1 MFQYIEAQNIPS
13 GIPFQGIA
21 KDYIGNP
28 VNERKIFIQ
37 INLISGSI
45 NGNKIYS
52 EEHETITDANGV
64 FSIMIG
70 KGKKTEGSI
79 NQLSEIVWEDGPYF
93 LGVQIAITPNAPIQN
108 WQYQKN
114 WVNMGTTSLGI
125 VPYAFYALQTNGI
138 NSKLNASD
146 TAQMLKNYVK
156 VQVIKLLDSAI
167 SSKLSAKDTISMLA
181 PYLKSNSITTQKEV
195 IKTTDTIQSIIS
207 SLEYDSLKNKP
218 ILFSGEYDSLRNK
231 PTLFTGEY
239 DSLRN
244 KPVLFN
250 GNYNTLTNKPTL
262 FSGEYDSL
270 RNKPT
275 LFTGEYDSLKNKPIL
290 FSGSYNDLTGK
301 PLLFNG
307 NYNSLINKP
316 ILFSGE
322 YDSLKNKPLLFNR
335 EYDSLKNKPI
345 LFSGEYDSLKNKPA
359 LFSGIYNDLIGK
371 PLLFDGDY
379 NTLINQPT
387 LFNGD
392 YNALS
397 NKPVLTLNGDITNNG
412 NITSLINS
420 GVASGTYG
428 SGLAIPIISVDEKGR
443 ITSAS
448 TSTIS
453 PYSFPNKTSAQ
464 KNAMTSISTGTVIWC
479 SDCGTRGQMQVYNGY
494 EWTDLTG
501 AAALTNSISFGSIS
515 SSNISSSTASIT
527 TTINT
532 DGGNT
537 ITSRGIVWNSSINP
551 TIALSTKTSSGTGT
565 GTFSESITG
574 LTASTVYYVRTY
586 ATNANGTVYG
596 NEISFTTTGVTPSLT
611 TTAASSTTISS
622 FTTGGTISNDGGN
635 LVTYRGVCWSTSSN
649 PTINDNRILSGTGT
663 GTFTITLSNL
673 NLATTYYVRSF
684 ATNSAGTAYGN
695 ERIVT
700 TSSLVAGTSYLGGKI
715 AYIFQSGDPG
725 YIAGETH
732 GFIIMEHKMGMTAV
746 FGTDGTYYSNGG
758 TSTGFGT
765 GMQNT
770 RSLASKS
777 WANFAKY
784 IYNVSYHGYSDW
796 YVPSLDEWNKI
807 GPNWRYL
814 GIPDGTFHASSE
826 YSSNSYFFSAYVSY
840 GYLSASTGSGSK
852 SSANDII
859 GIRNF

>member
-1 MFQYIEAQNIPS
+1 VKALYLFVGLICYSHLPILAQNVPT

-21 KDYIGNP
+21 KDFNGNP
-28 VNERKIFIQ
+28 VNERKVYIQ
-37 INLISGSI
+37 TNLIAGSI
-45 NGNKIYS
+45 NGKTIFT
-52 EEHETITDANGV
+52 EEHETQTDAIGV

-70 KGKKTEGSI
+70 QGRRTQGFIKM
-79 NQLSEIVWEDGPYF
+79 LSEIKWEEGPYF
-93 LGVQIAITPNAPIQN
+93 LGIQIAITPSAPLESWKYQN
-108 WQYQKN
+108 N
-114 WVNMGTTSLGI
+114 WINMGTTSLGI
-125 VPYAFYALQTNGI
+125 VPYAFYSLQTAGLDA
-138 NSKLNASD
+138 KLNASD
-146 TAQMLKNYVK
+146 TASMLKNYVK
-156 VQVIKLLDSAI
+156 IGTPSTV
-167 SSKLSAKDTISMLA
+167 TIS
-181 PYLKSNSITTQKEV
+181 NNTT
-195 IKTTDTIQSIIS
+195 TISTPS
-207 SLEYDSLKNKP
+207 
-218 ILFSGEYDSLRNK
+218 
-231 PTLFTGEY
+231 
-239 DSLRN
+239 
-244 KPVLFN
+244 FN
-250 GNYNTLTNKPTL
+250 
-262 FSGEYDSL
+262 
-270 RNKPT
+270 
-275 LFTGEYDSLKNKPIL
+275 GEYDSLKNKPVLFDGNYNSLTNKPNLFNGDYTSLLNKPIL
-290 FSGSYNDLTGK
+290 FSGAYNDLTGK
-301 PLLFNG
+301 PVLFDG
-307 NYNSLINKP
+307 DYNNLINKP
-316 ILFSGE
+316 
-322 YDSLKNKPLLFNR
+322 Y
-335 EYDSLKNKPI
+335 
-345 LFSGEYDSLKNKPA
+345 
-359 LFSGIYNDLIGK
+359 
-371 PLLFDGDY
+371 LFDGDY
-379 NTLINQPT
+379 NTLNNKPT

-501 AAALTNSISFGSIS
+501 ASALTNSISFGSIS

-527 TTINT
+527 TNINT

-537 ITSRGIVWNSSINP
+537 ITSRGIVWNTSINP

-574 LTASTVYYVRTY
+574 LSASTVYYVRTY

-596 NEISFTTTGVTPSLT
+596 NEISITTTGITPSLT
-611 TTAASSTTISS
+611 TTAASSTTINS

-635 LVTYRGVCWSTSSN
+635 LVTYRGVCWSTNAN

-695 ERIVT
+695 ERVVT

-715 AYIFQSGDPG
+715 AYIFQSGDLG
-725 YIAGETH
+725 YVAGETH
-732 GFIIMEHKMGMTAV
+732 GFIIMNHAMGMQAA
-746 FGTDGTYYSNGG
+746 FGGYNPSTGYSYSG
-758 TSTGFGT
+758 TSMNFGT
-765 GMQNT
+765 GRNNT
-770 RSLASKS
+770 LLLYNMTGNNASK
-777 WANFAKY
+777 Y
-784 IYNVSYHGYSDW
+784 VYNVNYDGYNDW
-796 YVPSLDEWNKI
+796 YIPSYYEWNKI
-807 GPNWRYL
+807 GPNWTSL
-814 GIPDGTFHASSE
+814 GLPYGNYQCSSE
-826 YSSNSYFFSAYVSY
+826 VSRENSAVFSVYNSYGWISASVSNSGKTSLYDV
-840 GYLSASTGSGSK
+840 
-852 SSANDII
+852 I

>member
-1 MFQYIEAQNIPS
+1 MICCSHLPILAQNVPI

-21 KDYIGNP
+21 KDFNGNP
-28 VNERKIFIQ
+28 VNERKVYIQ
-37 INLISGSI
+37 TNLIVGSI
-45 NGNKIYS
+45 NGKTIFT
-52 EEHETITDANGV
+52 EEHETQTDAIAV

-70 KGKKTEGSI
+70 QGRRTQGFFKV
-79 NQLSEIVWEDGPYF
+79 LSEINWEEGPYF
-93 LGVQIAITPNAPIQN
+93 LGIQVAITPSAPLESWKYENN
-108 WQYQKN
+108 WI
-114 WVNMGTTSLGI
+114 NMGTTSLGI

-239 DSLRN
+239 DSL
-244 KPVLFN
+244 
-250 GNYNTLTNKPTL
+250 
-262 FSGEYDSL
+262 
-270 RNKPT
+270 
-275 LFTGEYDSLKNKPIL
+275 KNKPIL

-307 NYNSLINKP
+307 NFNSLINKP

-359 LFSGIYNDLIGK
+359 LFSGIYNDLTGK

-379 NTLINQPT
+379 NTLINKPT
-387 LFNGD
+387 LFDGD

-453 PYSFPNKTSAQ
+453 PYSFPNKNSAQ

-479 SDCGTRGQMQVYNGY
+479 TDCGTRGQMQVYNGY

-515 SSNISSSTASIT
+515 SLNISSSTASIT

-537 ITSRGIVWNSSINP
+537 ITSRGIVWNTSINP

-565 GTFSESITG
+565 GTFSVSITG
-574 LTASTVYYVRTY
+574 LSASTVYYVRTY

-596 NEISFTTTGVTPSLT
+596 NEISITTTGVTPSLT

-635 LVTYRGVCWSTSSN
+635 LVTYRGVCWSTNAN

-695 ERIVT
+695 ERAIT
-700 TSSLVAGTSYLGGKI
+700 TSALAVGTTYQGGKI
-715 AYIFQSGDPG
+715 AYIFQSGDLG
-725 YIAGETH
+725 YVAGEIH
-732 GFIIMEHKMGMTAV
+732 GFIIMEHKMGMTSV
-746 FGTDGTYYSNGG
+746 FGSDGTYYSDGG
-758 TSTGFGT
+758 TTMAFGY

-770 RSLASKS
+770 RSLAGKS
-777 WANFAKY
+777 WNNFAKY
-784 IYNVSYHGYSDW
+784 IYNVSFHGYSDW
-796 YVPSLDEWNKI
+796 YVPSYYEWNKI

-814 GIPDGTFHASSE
+814 GIPNGYFHASSE
-826 YSSNSYFFSAYVSY
+826 SGSNSFYFYSYDSY
-840 GYLSASTGSGSK
+840 GNLYTSIGNGSK
-852 SSANDII
+852 TSVYDII

>member
-1 MFQYIEAQNIPS
+1 MLSVHAQQIPT

-21 KDYIGNP
+21 KDYNGNP
-28 VNERKIFIQ
+28 VNERKIYIQ
-37 INLISGSI
+37 TNIIAGKI
-45 NGNKIYS
+45 NGKNIYT
-52 EEHETITDANGV
+52 EEHETTTDAIGV
-64 FSIMIG
+64 FSILIG
-70 KGKKTEGSI
+70 NGRRTQGIIKSLTEI
-79 NQLSEIVWEDGPYF
+79 NWEDGPFY
-93 LGVQIAITPNAPIQN
+93 LGIQLAITPNAPLQN
-108 WQYQKN
+108 WQYQNN
-114 WVNMGTTSLGI
+114 WINMGTTSLGI
-125 VPYAFYALQTNGI
+125 VPYAYYSLQTSGLQA
-138 NSKLNASD
+138 KLNASD
-146 TAQMLKNYVK
+146 TANMLRNYVK

-167 SSKLSAKDTISMLA
+167 SSKLSAKDTSVMLA
-181 PYLKSNSITTQKEV
+181 PYTKSASVV
-195 IKTTDTIQSIIS
+195 IERVKDTIVIAQPVINSTPVIS
-207 SLEYDSLKNKP
+207 
-218 ILFSGEYDSLRNK
+218 FS
-231 PTLFTGEY
+231 
-239 DSLRN
+239 
-244 KPVLFN
+244 
-250 GNYNTLTNKPTL
+250 
-262 FSGEYDSL
+262 
-270 RNKPT
+270 
-275 LFTGEYDSLKNKPIL
+275 GEYDSLKNKPIL
-290 FSGSYNDLTGK
+290 FD
-301 PLLFNG
+301 
-307 NYNSLINKP
+307 
-316 ILFSGE
+316 GE
-322 YDSLKNKPLLFNR
+322 YNN
-335 EYDSLKNKPI
+335 LKNKPI
-345 LFSGEYDSLKNKPA
+345 LFSGA
-359 LFSGIYNDLIGK
+359 YNDLTGK
-371 PLLFDGDY
+371 PNLFDGNYTSLTNKPTLFDGNYSSLTNKPMLFDGDY
-379 NTLINQPT
+379 NTLINKPS
-387 LFNGD
+387 LFSGD
-392 YNALS
+392 YNNLT
-397 NKPVLTLNGDITNNG
+397 NKPVLSLTGDITNNG

-420 GVASGTYG
+420 GVSSGTYG

-443 ITSAS
+443 ITSAT
-448 TSTIS
+448 TSAIS

-515 SSNISSSTASIT
+515 SSNISSSTVSIT

-532 DGGNT
+532 DGGAS
-537 ITSRGIVWNSSINP
+537 ITSKGIVWNTSINP
-551 TIALSTKTSSGTGT
+551 TISLSTKTSSGTGT

-574 LTASTVYYVRTY
+574 LSASTVYYVRTY

-695 ERIVT
+695 ERVIT

-715 AYIFQSGDPG
+715 AYIFQSGDAG
-725 YIAGETH
+725 YVAGETH
-732 GFIIMEHKMGMTAV
+732 GFIIMEHKMGMTSV
-746 FGTDGTYYSNGG
+746 FGSDGTYYSDGG
-758 TSTGFGT
+758 TTMAFGY

-784 IYNVSYHGYSDW
+784 IYNVSFHGYSDW
-796 YVPSLDEWNKI
+796 YVPSYYEWNKI

-814 GIPDGTFHASSE
+814 GIPNGYFHASSE
-826 YSSNSYFFSAYVSY
+826 SGSNSFYFYSYDSY
-840 GYLSASTGSGSK
+840 GNLYTSIGNSSK
-852 SSANDII
+852 TSVYDII

>member
-1 MFQYIEAQNIPS
+1 MKALYLFLGLICCSHLSILAQNVPT

-21 KDYIGNP
+21 KDFNGNP
-28 VNERKIFIQ
+28 VNERKVYIQ
-37 INLISGSI
+37 TNLIVGSI
-45 NGNKIYS
+45 NGKTIFT
-52 EEHETITDANGV
+52 EEHETQTDAIGV

-70 KGKKTEGSI
+70 QGRRTQGFIKM
-79 NQLSEIVWEDGPYF
+79 LSEIKWEEGPYF
-93 LGVQIAITPNAPIQN
+93 LGIQIAITPSAPLESWKYQN
-108 WQYQKN
+108 N
-114 WVNMGTTSLGI
+114 WINMGTTSLGI
-125 VPYAFYALQTNGI
+125 VPYAFYSLQTAGLDA
-138 NSKLNASD
+138 KLNASD
-146 TAQMLKNYVK
+146 TAAMLKNYVK
-156 VQVIKLLDSAI
+156 IGTPSTV
-167 SSKLSAKDTISMLA
+167 TISNNTA
-181 PYLKSNSITTQKEV
+181 P
-195 IKTTDTIQSIIS
+195 IS
-207 SLEYDSLKNKP
+207 TPS
-218 ILFSGEYDSLRNK
+218 FS
-231 PTLFTGEY
+231 
-239 DSLRN
+239 
-244 KPVLFN
+244 
-250 GNYNTLTNKPTL
+250 
-262 FSGEYDSL
+262 
-270 RNKPT
+270 
-275 LFTGEYDSLKNKPIL
+275 GEYDSLKNKPVL
-290 FSGSYNDLTGK
+290 FD
-301 PLLFNG
+301 G

-316 ILFSGE
+316 ILFNGD
-322 YDSLKNKPLLFNR
+322 YINLTNKPNLFNGD
-335 EYDSLKNKPI
+335 YTSLLNKPI
-345 LFSGEYDSLKNKPA
+345 LFSGA
-359 LFSGIYNDLIGK
+359 YNDLTGK
-371 PLLFDGDY
+371 PVLFDGDY
-379 NTLINQPT
+379 NTLINKPT

-392 YNALS
+392 YNALN

-515 SSNISSSTASIT
+515 SSNISSSTASIST
-527 TTINT
+527 NINT

-537 ITSRGIVWNSSINP
+537 ITSRGFVWNTSINP
-551 TIALSTKTSSGTGT
+551 TIALSTKTSSGNGT

-574 LTASTVYYVRTY
+574 LSASTVYYVRTY

-695 ERIVT
+695 ERAIT
-700 TSSLVAGTSYLGGKI
+700 TSSLAVGTTYQGGKI
-715 AYIFQSGDPG
+715 AYIFQSGDLG
-725 YIAGETH
+725 YVAGETH

-796 YVPSLDEWNKI
+796 YVPSYDEWNKI

-826 YSSNSYFFSAYVSY
+826 SGSNSYFFSAYVSY
-840 GYLSASTGSGSK
+840 GYTSASTGSGSK

>member
-1 MFQYIEAQNIPS
+1 MLSVHAQQIPT

-21 KDYIGNP
+21 KDYNGNP
-28 VNERKIFIQ
+28 VNERKIYIQ
-37 INLISGSI
+37 TNIIAGNI
-45 NGNKIYS
+45 NGKNIYT
-52 EEHETITDANGV
+52 EEHETTTDAIGV
-64 FSIMIG
+64 FSILIG
-70 KGKKTEGSI
+70 NGRRTQGFIKS
-79 NQLSEIVWEDGPYF
+79 LSEINWEDGPFY
-93 LGVQIAITPNAPIQN
+93 LGIQLAITPNAPVQN
-108 WQYQKN
+108 WQYQNN
-114 WVNMGTTSLGI
+114 WINMGTTSLGI
-125 VPYAFYALQTNGI
+125 VPYAYYSLQTSGLQA
-138 NSKLNASD
+138 KLNASD
-146 TAQMLKNYVK
+146 TANMLRNYVK

-167 SSKLSAKDTISMLA
+167 SSKLSAKDTSVMLA
-181 PYLKSNSITTQKEV
+181 PYTKSASVV
-195 IKTTDTIQSIIS
+195 IERVKDTIVIAQPVFNSTHVIS
-207 SLEYDSLKNKP
+207 
-218 ILFSGEYDSLRNK
+218 FS
-231 PTLFTGEY
+231 
-239 DSLRN
+239 
-244 KPVLFN
+244 
-250 GNYNTLTNKPTL
+250 
-262 FSGEYDSL
+262 
-270 RNKPT
+270 
-275 LFTGEYDSLKNKPIL
+275 GEYDSLKNKPIL
-290 FSGSYNDLTGK
+290 FDGNYTSLTNKPSLFSGNYNDLTGK
-301 PLLFNG
+301 PNLFDG
-307 NYNSLINKP
+307 NYTSLTNKP
-316 ILFSGE
+316 ILFDGDYNNLS
-322 YDSLKNKPLLFNR
+322 NKPSLFSGDYNNLINKP
-335 EYDSLKNKPI
+335 SLFSGTYNDLTGKPNLFDGNYTSLTNKPI
-345 LFSGEYDSLKNKPA
+345 
-359 LFSGIYNDLIGK
+359 
-371 PLLFDGDY
+371 LFDGDY
-379 NTLINQPT
+379 NTLINKPS
-387 LFNGD
+387 LFSGD
-392 YNALS
+392 YNNLT
-397 NKPVLTLNGDITNNG
+397 NKPVLSLTGDITNNG
-412 NITSLINS
+412 NITNLINS
-420 GVASGTYG
+420 GVSSGTYG

-443 ITSAS
+443 ITSAT
-448 TSTIS
+448 TSAIS

-464 KNAMTSISTGTVIWC
+464 KNAMTSVSTGTVIWC

-532 DGGNT
+532 DGGASIN
-537 ITSRGIVWNSSINP
+537 SRGIVWNTSINP
-551 TIALSTKTSSGTGT
+551 TIALSTKTNSGTGT

-574 LTASTVYYVRTY
+574 LSTSTVYYVRTY

-611 TTAASSTTISS
+611 TTAASSTTINS
-622 FTTGGTISNDGGN
+622 FTTGGTVSTDGGN

-673 NLATTYYVRSF
+673 NVATTYYVRSF

-695 ERIVT
+695 ERIIT

-715 AYIFQSGDPG
+715 AYIFQSGDAG
-725 YIAGETH
+725 YVAGETH

-796 YVPSLDEWNKI
+796 YVPSFEEWNKI

-826 YSSNSYFFSAYVSY
+826 SGSNSYFFSAYVSY

>member
-1 MFQYIEAQNIPS
+1 MIYCSHLHVFAQNVPT

-21 KDYIGNP
+21 KDFNGNP
-28 VNERKIFIQ
+28 VNERKVYIQ
-37 INLISGSI
+37 TNLIAGSI
-45 NGNKIYS
+45 NGKTIFT
-52 EEHETITDANGV
+52 EEHETQTDAIGV

-70 KGKKTEGSI
+70 QGRRTQGFIKM
-79 NQLSEIVWEDGPYF
+79 LSEIKWEDGPYF
-93 LGVQIAITPNAPIQN
+93 LGIQIAITPSAPLETWKYQN
-108 WQYQKN
+108 N
-114 WVNMGTTSLGI
+114 WINMGTTSLGI
-125 VPYAFYALQTNGI
+125 VPYAFYSLQTAGLDA
-138 NSKLNASD
+138 KLNTSD
-146 TAQMLKNYVK
+146 TAAMLRNYVK
-156 VQVIKLLDSAI
+156 IGTPSTV
-167 SSKLSAKDTISMLA
+167 TIS
-181 PYLKSNSITTQKEV
+181 NNTT
-195 IKTTDTIQSIIS
+195 TISTPS
-207 SLEYDSLKNKP
+207 
-218 ILFSGEYDSLRNK
+218 
-231 PTLFTGEY
+231 
-239 DSLRN
+239 
-244 KPVLFN
+244 
-250 GNYNTLTNKPTL
+250 
-262 FSGEYDSL
+262 
-270 RNKPT
+270 
-275 LFTGEYDSLKNKPIL
+275 
-290 FSGSYNDLTGK
+290 
-301 PLLFNG
+301 
-307 NYNSLINKP
+307 
-316 ILFSGE
+316 FSGE
-322 YDSLKNKPLLFNR
+322 YDSLKNKPVLFDGNYNSLTNKPNLFNGD
-335 EYDSLKNKPI
+335 YINLTNKPNLFNGDYTSLINKPI
-345 LFSGEYDSLKNKPA
+345 LFSGA
-359 LFSGIYNDLIGK
+359 YNDLTGK
-371 PLLFDGDY
+371 PVLFDGDYNNLINKPYLFDGDY
-379 NTLINQPT
+379 NTLNNKPT

-443 ITSAS
+443 ITSAT
-448 TSTIS
+448 TSAIS

-479 SDCGTRGQMQVYNGY
+479 SDCGTRGQMKVYNGY

-527 TTINT
+527 TNINT

-565 GTFSESITG
+565 GTFTESITG

-596 NEISFTTTGVTPSLT
+596 NETSFTTTGVTPSLT

-695 ERIVT
+695 ERAIT
-700 TSSLVAGTSYLGGKI
+700 TSSLAVGTTYQGGKI
-715 AYIFQSGDPG
+715 AYIFQSGDLG
-725 YIAGETH
+725 YIAGEIH
-732 GFIIMEHKMGMTAV
+732 GFIIMEHKMGMTSV
-746 FGTDGTYYSNGG
+746 FGSDGTYYSDGG
-758 TSTGFGT
+758 TTMAFGY

-770 RSLASKS
+770 RSLAGKS
-777 WANFAKY
+777 WNNFAKY
-784 IYNVSYHGYSDW
+784 IYNVSFHGYNDW
-796 YVPSLDEWNKI
+796 YVPSYYEWNKI

-814 GIPDGTFHASSE
+814 GIPNGYFHASSE
-826 YSSNSYFFSAYVSY
+826 SGSNSYYFYSYENY
-840 GYLSASTGSGSK
+840 GYLYTGVGNGSK
-852 SSANDII
+852 TSVYDII

>member
-1 MFQYIEAQNIPS
+1 
-13 GIPFQGIA
+13 
-21 KDYIGNP
+21 
-28 VNERKIFIQ
+28 
-37 INLISGSI
+37 
-45 NGNKIYS
+45 
-52 EEHETITDANGV
+52 
-64 FSIMIG
+64 
-70 KGKKTEGSI
+70 
-79 NQLSEIVWEDGPYF
+79 
-93 LGVQIAITPNAPIQN
+93 
-108 WQYQKN
+108 
-114 WVNMGTTSLGI
+114 
-125 VPYAFYALQTNGI
+125 
-138 NSKLNASD
+138 
-146 TAQMLKNYVK
+146 
-156 VQVIKLLDSAI
+156 
-167 SSKLSAKDTISMLA
+167 
-181 PYLKSNSITTQKEV
+181 
-195 IKTTDTIQSIIS
+195 
-207 SLEYDSLKNKP
+207 
-218 ILFSGEYDSLRNK
+218 
-231 PTLFTGEY
+231 
-239 DSLRN
+239 
-244 KPVLFN
+244 
-250 GNYNTLTNKPTL
+250 
-262 FSGEYDSL
+262 
-270 RNKPT
+270 
-275 LFTGEYDSLKNKPIL
+275 
-290 FSGSYNDLTGK
+290 
-301 PLLFNG
+301 
-307 NYNSLINKP
+307 
-316 ILFSGE
+316 
-322 YDSLKNKPLLFNR
+322 
-335 EYDSLKNKPI
+335 
-345 LFSGEYDSLKNKPA
+345 
-359 LFSGIYNDLIGK
+359 
-371 PLLFDGDY
+371 LFDGDY
-379 NTLINQPT
+379 NTLINKPS
-387 LFNGD
+387 LFSGD
-392 YNALS
+392 YNNLT
-397 NKPVLTLNGDITNNG
+397 NKPVLSLTGDITNNV

-420 GVASGTYG
+420 GVSSGTYG

-443 ITSAS
+443 ITSAT
-448 TSTIS
+448 TSAIS

-464 KNAMTSISTGTVIWC
+464 KNAMTSMSTGTVIWC

-501 AAALTNSISFGSIS
+501 AAALTNSISFGAIS
-515 SSNISSSTASIT
+515 SSNISSSTASIS

-532 DGGNT
+532 DGGSS
-537 ITSRGIVWNSSINP
+537 ITSRGIVWNTSINP

-565 GTFSESITG
+565 GTFTESING
-574 LTASTVYYVRTY
+574 LSTSTIYYVRTY

-596 NEISFTTTGVTPSLT
+596 NEISITTTGVAPSLT
-611 TTAASSTTISS
+611 TTAASSTTINS

-695 ERIVT
+695 ERVIT

-715 AYIFQSGDPG
+715 AYIFQSGDAG

-784 IYNVSYHGYSDW
+784 IYNVSYHGYNDW
-796 YVPSLDEWNKI
+796 YVPSYEEWNKI

-826 YSSNSYFFSAYVSY
+826 SGSNSYFFSAYVSY

>member
-1 MFQYIEAQNIPS
+1 MQLSLKAQKIPNA
-13 GIPFQGIA
+13 IPFQGIA
-21 KDYIGNP
+21 KDYNGNA
-28 VNERKIFIQ
+28 VNERKIYIQ
-37 INLISGSI
+37 TSLIA
-45 NGNKIYS
+45 GNILGKNVYT
-52 EEHETITDANGV
+52 EEHETNTDAIGV
-64 FSIMIG
+64 FSVMIG
-70 KGKKTEGSI
+70 NGRRTQGIIKSLDEI
-79 NQLSEIVWEDGPYF
+79 NWEDGPFF
-93 LGVQIAITPNAPIQN
+93 LGIQIAITPNAPVQN
-108 WQYQKN
+108 WQYQNN

-125 VPYAFYALQTNGI
+125 VPYAFYALQTSGLQA
-138 NSKLNASD
+138 KLNASD
-146 TAQMLKNYVK
+146 TANMLRNYVK

-167 SSKLSAKDTISMLA
+167 SSKLSAKDTSVMLA
-181 PYLKSNSITTQKEV
+181 PYTKSASVV
-195 IKTTDTIQSIIS
+195 IERVKDTIVIAQPVINSTPTIS
-207 SLEYDSLKNKP
+207 
-218 ILFSGEYDSLRNK
+218 FS
-231 PTLFTGEY
+231 
-239 DSLRN
+239 
-244 KPVLFN
+244 
-250 GNYNTLTNKPTL
+250 
-262 FSGEYDSL
+262 
-270 RNKPT
+270 
-275 LFTGEYDSLKNKPIL
+275 GEYDSLKNKPIL
-290 FSGSYNDLTGK
+290 FSGAYNDLTGK
-301 PLLFNG
+301 PTLFDG
-307 NYNSLINKP
+307 NYTSLTNKP
-316 ILFSGE
+316 NLFDGNYS
-322 YDSLKNKPLLFNR
+322 SLTNKPNLFDGD
-335 EYDSLKNKPI
+335 YSSLTNKP
-345 LFSGEYDSLKNKPA
+345 N
-359 LFSGIYNDLIGK
+359 
-371 PLLFDGDY
+371 LFDGDY
-379 NTLINQPT
+379 NTLINKPS
-387 LFNGD
+387 LFSGD
-392 YNALS
+392 YNNLT
-397 NKPVLTLNGDITNNG
+397 NKPVLSLTGDITNNG

-420 GVASGTYG
+420 GVSSGTYG

-448 TSTIS
+448 TSAIS

-501 AAALTNSISFGSIS
+501 AAALTNSISFGAIS

-537 ITSRGIVWNSSINP
+537 ITSRGIVWNTSINP
-551 TIALSTKTSSGTGT
+551 TISLSTKTNSGTGT

-574 LTASTVYYVRTY
+574 LSASTVYYVRTY

-611 TTAASSTTISS
+611 TTAASSTTINS

-715 AYIFQSGDPG
+715 AYIFQSGDAG

-796 YVPSLDEWNKI
+796 YVPSYEEWNKI

-826 YSSNSYFFSAYVSY
+826 SGSNSYFFSAYVSY